1 MERTA
6 SKDKKLKN
14 ITVSKELIIP
24 EDDNQNIYQRM
35 LT

>member
-14 ITVSKELIIP
+14 TKVSKELIIP